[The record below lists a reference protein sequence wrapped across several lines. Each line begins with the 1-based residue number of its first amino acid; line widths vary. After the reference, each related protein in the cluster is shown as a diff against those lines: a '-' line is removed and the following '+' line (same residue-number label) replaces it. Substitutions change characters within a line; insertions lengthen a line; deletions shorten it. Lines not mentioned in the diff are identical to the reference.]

1 MGSREQENSICL
13 GMGLFQ
19 EEKTSL
25 LMLPPWI
32 WQRVGDWECTY
43 PWKCSPKPKAQICHM
58 WKYILIEKLV
68 ISYHALSV
76 FIYIHQKLFV
86 KKNHIRLKSPYHVS
100 NPDLGSFSK
109 RVLRLIFLCSTG
121 AIVIGC
127 PSWHHQWPW
136 WDSNSRL
143 RNSYLAIMREIPGSI
158 PALAILGSTLAQSN
172 PI

>member
-13 GMGLFQ
+13 GMGIFQ

-25 LMLPPWI
+25 LMLPLEFDKGGGLGVHLPLEMLPQAQSPDMPHVEIHFNWKTGHQLACI
-32 WQRVGDWECTY
+32 KCLYMY
-43 PWKCSPKPKAQICHM
+43 PPKTIC
-58 WKYILIEKLV
+58 
-68 ISYHALSV
+68 
-76 FIYIHQKLFV
+76 
-86 KKNHIRLKSPYHVS
+86 KKNHVRLKSPYHVS
-100 NPDLGSFSK
+100 NPELGSFSK
-109 RVLRLIFLCSTG
+109 RVLRLICLCSTG

-158 PALAILGSTLAQSN
+158 PALAILGSTLAHSN
-172 PI
+172 SI